1 MYANRN
7 ACRAVL
13 IASAVAAAAFSQVA
27 WGQTIVVPGPLAI
40 DGDATANNLNLAGKI
55 RSSQFTVTQS
65 SQVVAPG
72 SSSTTDLGA
81 QTFCAL
87 SQVYIAGED
96 NHSSDTGACD
106 VSLNT
111 TTNKWTLSATLG
123 GETNQVKC
131 TAYCMSLPIT
141 TASGQ
146 DEMPRAR
153 RVRNPQ

>member
-1 MYANRN
+1 MRTNHSAY
-7 ACRAVL
+7 RAAL
-13 IASAVAAAAFSQVA
+13 LASAVIAAVWSLPAQS
-27 WGQTIVVPGPLAI
+27 QTIVVPGPLAVE
-40 DGDATANNLNLAGKI
+40 GDVTANNVNLSGKI
-55 RSSQFTVTQS
+55 RSNQFTVTQS
-65 SQVVAPG
+65 SQVIAPG
-72 SSSTTDLGA
+72 TTSADLGA

-111 TTNKWTLSATLG
+111 TTSKWTLTATLG

-146 DEMPRAR
+146 DDMPMPRR
-153 RVRNPQ
+153 IPQK